1 MSTTQTST
9 SMHSNRYSADK
20 SCEHCDGVIRHE
32 SWCITRSQRIR
43 YAYQAVLDA
52 NQLGEGDQI
61 ILHGLG
67 VQWANNTC
75 AGACE
80 SSQAA

>member
-9 SMHSNRYSADK
+9 WMHSNRYSADK

-32 SWCITRSQRIR
+32 SWCITRSHLIR

-52 NQLGEGDQI
+52 NQMSTGDQI
-61 ILHGLG
+61 ILHALG
-67 VQWANNTC
+67 VRWADIPC
-75 AGACE
+75 AGACKSGE
-80 SSQAA
+80 AA